1 MNPFRFP
8 ARFNFPGSIVF
19 RLLED
24 DYLLLLQDLLFVC
37 PECLP
42 HRT

>member
-1 MNPFRFP
+1 MNWFQFP

-19 RLLED
+19 RLVED
-24 DYLLLLQDLLFVC
+24 HLLLLQDLLFVC